1 MWCREEMEER
11 KGAVVGKKGKRE
23 RSTQENTRGEH
34 VPRATGLE
42 NGLHFVRSY
51 NQWGLKPEVLKG
63 SGLGSDKADR
73 AVPRSWRKGR
83 RTTQGIQHG
92 NRYPQNA

>member
-23 RSTQENTRGEH
+23 RSTQGNTRGEH
-34 VPRATGLE
+34 VPKATGLE
-42 NGLHFVRSY
+42 NGLHFVSSY
-51 NQWGLKPEVLKG
+51 NQGGLKPEVLKG
-63 SGLGSDKADR
+63 SGLGSKLTGQCPAPGEKAGEQ
-73 AVPRSWRKGR
+73 PR
-83 RTTQGIQHG
+83 GIQHG